1 MKLIVVTN
9 DQMPSLDLAQTLV
22 AIEPFIDK
30 VILREK
36 SKTDAELQTF
46 IQTMK
51 ENRFDIKKIA
61 IHGNPNLAAAVNI
74 NDIQV
79 PGHGLPL
86 PFLKRQFPELSF
98 GKSVHSFEEAQTA
111 AAEGANSILYGHLF
125 KTASKVGLP
134 PRGIDELQQ
143 ITSSLN
149 IPVYAIGGIQ
159 PNHIEPLRRINVA
172 GIAVMSSIFNNE
184 NPLESTK
191 SYYDAIHT
199 RGKVK

>member
-1 MKLIVVTN
+1 MKLIAVTN
-9 DQMPSLDLAQTLV
+9 DQMPTLDLAQTLV
-22 AIEPFIDK
+22 AIEPYIDK

-36 SKTDAELQTF
+36 SKTDTELLAF
-46 IQTMK
+46 IQVIK
-51 ENRFDIKKIA
+51 EHRFDLKKIV
-61 IHGNPNLAAAVNI
+61 IHENPNLAAAVKI
-74 NDIQV
+74 NDVQV
-79 PGHGLPL
+79 PGHSLPL
-86 PFLKRQFPELSF
+86 SFLKRQFPELSF
-98 GKSVHSFEEAQTA
+98 GKSVHSFEEAKTA

-125 KTASKVGLP
+125 ETASKVGLS
-134 PRGIDELQQ
+134 PRGIEELQK
-143 ITSSLN
+143 ITSSLA

-159 PNHIEPLRRINVA
+159 PNHIELLRSKNVA